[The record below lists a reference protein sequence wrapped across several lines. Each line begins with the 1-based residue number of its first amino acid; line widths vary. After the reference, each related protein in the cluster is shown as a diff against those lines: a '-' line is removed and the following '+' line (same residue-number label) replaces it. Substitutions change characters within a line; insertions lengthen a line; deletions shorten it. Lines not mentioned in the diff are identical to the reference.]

1 MTHTVLLT
9 GASGFIGT
17 HLLASLRADPG
28 VAVRVLVH
36 RTAPDTA
43 GRSVVPVAGD
53 LSRPER
59 LRGVCDRVDTLVH
72 LASYIGPDTV
82 RCDAVNRAGTAAL
95 VDEAVRARVRSIVY
109 LSTAAVY
116 GAGSHRDLAEDAV
129 APAPVSA
136 VSASR
141 LAAERTVLAAGGVA
155 LRPMFVYGTGDRW
168 FVPAVA
174 AAVRAVP
181 FLVNGGWARLSVIDA
196 GDLARI
202 LHAIVRHPE
211 RLPPGTVHHAN
222 HPVPVSYAALVR
234 AVAGVIGLPSPT
246 STIGY
251 PEAERLARG
260 TTTTPRALSL
270 LTVDHWYASAA
281 LWERLDLR
289 PGPDLPAGIARHR
302 GWYRSIL
309 TRDGGDG

>member
-17 HLLASLRADPG
+17 HLLASLREDPG
-28 VAVRVLVH
+28 VAVRVLV
-36 RTAPDTA
+36 RSTAPEVP
-43 GRSVVPVAGD
+43 GRTVVRVAGD

-59 LRGVCDRVDTLVH
+59 LRGVCDRVDTVVH
-72 LASYIGPDTV
+72 LASYIGPDAA

-95 VDEAVRARVRSIVY
+95 ATEAIRAGVRSIVY

-116 GAGSHRDLAEDAV
+116 GAGSHRDIAEDAV

-141 LAAERTVLAAGGVA
+141 LAAERMVLAAGGVA

-168 FVPAVA
+168 FIPAVA
-174 AAVRAVP
+174 AAIRAVP
-181 FLVNGGWARLSVIDA
+181 FLVNDGRALLSVIDA
-196 GDLARI
+196 SDLARI
-202 LHAIVRHPE
+202 LQAIVRHPE

-234 AVAGVIGLPSPT
+234 AVAGVIGLPPPRLT
-246 STIGY
+246 LGY
-251 PEAERLARG
+251 PEAEQLARG
-260 TTTTPRALSL
+260 TATTPRVLSL
-270 LTVDHWYASAA
+270 LTFDHWYASAA

-289 PGPDLPAGIARHR
+289 PGPDLPARIARHR
-302 GWYRSIL
+302 RWYRSIL
-309 TRDGGDG
+309 ASTR